1 VSLAGSGPGAD
12 RARAEAE
19 RGAEAGPGAEAEPVD
34 PDLARHTVQ
43 ITAGNLASR
52 LTGLLRVVAVAAALG
67 TTFLGNTYQTANL
80 VSNIVFE
87 LLAAGLLSSVLVP
100 TFVRLV
106 DAHRGDEAEEVAG
119 ALLGLGLVV
128 LGTVTVAAMVGRTWI
143 MRGLTV
149 AVDDPAVRA
158 QEVHLGSFLLLVF
171 LPQILLYAVG
181 AVVTGLLHGT
191 RRFAAAAFAPVAN
204 NVVVVVT
211 MGVFWAIGGGDPH
224 GPGGLA
230 VTGAQRL
237 VLAVG
242 TTAGV
247 AAMTL
252 VTVVG
257 AWRAGFS
264 LRPRW
269 NPAHSGVRH
278 LGRPGL
284 WGIAY
289 LALNQALVAITLVLA
304 NQVEGG
310 VVAYQIAFTVF
321 LLPFAVGAHPTLT
334 AVFPRLVTEAAARR
348 WGAFAERLSGA
359 TATIVFLV
367 APASALLVAVGR
379 PSLAL
384 VRFGQLDSGG
394 VALVAR
400 VLAAYGVGLLG
411 YACFQL
417 FTRASYANGDMR
429 SPALVNAAVAVA
441 GSALMLVTFA
451 LASGSDRVVVLG
463 AVYSAVTAAGA
474 VALVVVVAR
483 QVGRRCVDLGSLGRG
498 LGCALVAGVAAR
510 LVADRL
516 AGGRRL
522 TDALAVAAAT
532 VAAAAV
538 YLAGQWSLG
547 APELRRRPGA
557 G

>member
-1 VSLAGSGPGAD
+1 MTSGTADGDPPDPSL
-12 RARAEAE
+12 
-19 RGAEAGPGAEAEPVD
+19 V
-34 PDLARHTVQ
+34 RHTAQ
-43 ITAGNLASR
+43 ITAGNVASR
-52 LTGLLRVVAVAAALG
+52 ITGLVRVVAVAAALG

-106 DAHRGDEAEEVAG
+106 DAGRDDEAEDVAG
-119 ALLGLGLVV
+119 ALMGLGLVV
-128 LGTVTVAAMVGRTWI
+128 LGAVTVVGMIGRTWI

-149 AVDDPAVRA
+149 AVSDPSVRA
-158 QEVHLGSFLLLVF
+158 QEVELGSFLLLLF

-204 NVVVVVT
+204 NVVVVAT
-211 MGVFWAIGGGDPH
+211 MGIFWAIGGSESH
-224 GPGGLA
+224 GAAGLA
-230 VTGAQRL
+230 ITGSERL

-252 VTVVG
+252 VTVLG

-269 NPAHSGVRH
+269 NPAHAGLREM
-278 LGRPGL
+278 GRPGL

-289 LALNQALVAITLVLA
+289 LALNQVLLAITLVLA

-310 VVAYQIAFTVF
+310 VVAYQIAYTVF

-334 AVFPRLVTEAAARR
+334 AVYPRLVTDAAARHWR
-348 WGAFAERLSGA
+348 RFAQRLSGA

-367 APASALLVAVGR
+367 APASALVVALGR
-379 PSLAL
+379 PAL
-384 VRFGQLDSGG
+384 SVVRFGQLDAAGIS
-394 VALVAR
+394 LVAR

-411 YACFQL
+411 FACFQL
-417 FTRASYANGDMR
+417 FTRASYATGDMR
-429 SPALVNAAVAVA
+429 TPALVNAAMAA
-441 GSALMLVTFA
+441 LGSGLMVGAFA
-451 LASGSDRVVVLG
+451 LSSGGTRVVVLG
-463 AVYSAVTAAGA
+463 AAYSAVMIAGA
-474 VALVVVVAR
+474 VGLAVAVRR
-483 QVGRRCVDLGSLGRG
+483 QVGQPFVDLGSLGRG
-498 LGCALVAGVAAR
+498 LACAVAAGVTAR
-510 LVADRL
+510 LVADRISGSGRL
-516 AGGRRL
+516 AG
-522 TDALAVAAAT
+522 AAAVVVAT
-532 VAAAAV
+532 PAAAAV
-538 YLAGQWSLG
+538 YLAGQWWLR
-547 APELRRRPGA
+547 APELRRRQSLRTGSA
-557 G
+557 

>member
-1 VSLAGSGPGAD
+1 MTSGPSEGGPPGAD
-12 RARAEAE
+12 
-19 RGAEAGPGAEAEPVD
+19 
-34 PDLARHTVQ
+34 PDLGRHTAQ

-52 LTGLLRVVAVAAALG
+52 ITGLVRVVAVAAALG

-106 DAHRGDEAEEVAG
+106 DAGHGDEAEDVAG

-128 LGTVTVAAMVGRTWI
+128 LGVVTIAGMVGRTWI

-149 AVDDPAVRA
+149 AVSDPAVRS
-158 QEVHLGSFLLLVF
+158 QEIQLGSFLLLLF

-181 AVVTGLLHGT
+181 AVVTALLHGT

-204 NVVVVVT
+204 NVAVVAT
-211 MGVFWAIGGGDPH
+211 MVVFWAIGGSEAH
-224 GPGGLA
+224 GTGGLA
-230 VTGAQRL
+230 ISGSERL

-252 VTVVG
+252 VTVFG
-257 AWRAGFS
+257 AWRAGFR

-269 NPAHSGVRH
+269 NPAHSGLRH

-289 LALNQALVAITLVLA
+289 LALNQALVGITLVLA
-304 NQVEGG
+304 NRIEGG

-321 LLPFAVGAHPTLT
+321 LLPFAIGAHPTLT
-334 AVFPRLVTEAAARR
+334 AVYPRLVTEAAARHWR
-348 WGAFAERLSGA
+348 EFAQRLSGA

-367 APASALLVAVGR
+367 APASALLVALGR
-379 PSLAL
+379 PAL
-384 VRFGQLDSGG
+384 SVVRFGQLDATGTS
-394 VALVAR
+394 LVAR
-400 VLAAYGVGLLG
+400 VLAAYAVGLLG

-417 FTRASYANGDMR
+417 FTRASYAMGDMR
-429 SPALVNAAVAVA
+429 SPALANAAMAVA
-441 GSALMLVTFA
+441 GSALMLGAFA
-451 LASGSDRVVVLG
+451 VASGDNRVVVLG
-463 AVYSAVTAAGA
+463 LAYSAVMIGGA
-474 VALVVVVAR
+474 VALALIVRR
-483 QVGRRCVDLGSLGRG
+483 QVGHRCVDLGSLGRAVACG
-498 LGCALVAGVAAR
+498 LAAGVAAR
-510 LVADRL
+510 LVADRF
-516 AGGRRL
+516 AGGGRL
-522 TDALAVAAAT
+522 VEALSVAVASLGAG
-532 VAAAAV
+532 AV
-538 YLAGQWSLG
+538 YVAGQWWLR
-547 APELRRRPGA
+547 APELRRYRSLSSEPA
-557 G
+557 

>member
-1 VSLAGSGPGAD
+1 LG
-12 RARAEAE
+12 
-19 RGAEAGPGAEAEPVD
+19 
-34 PDLARHTVQ
+34 RHTAQ

-52 LTGLLRVVAVAAALG
+52 ITGLVRVVAVAAALG

-106 DAHRGDEAEEVAG
+106 DAGRDDEAEEVAA
-119 ALLGLGLVV
+119 ALLGVGLVV
-128 LGTVTVAAMVGRTWI
+128 LGAVTVGAMFGRTWI

-149 AVDDPAVRA
+149 AVTDPAVRA
-158 QEVHLGSFLLLVF
+158 QEIHLGSFLLLLF

-181 AVVTGLLHGT
+181 AVITALLHGT

-211 MGVFWAIGGGDPH
+211 MGVFWAVGGSESH
-224 GPGGLA
+224 GGGGLA
-230 VTGAQRL
+230 ITGSERL

-252 VTVVG
+252 VTVLG
-257 AWRAGFS
+257 AWRAGFR

-269 NPAHSGVRH
+269 NPSHAGLRG

-284 WGIAY
+284 WGAAY

-334 AVFPRLVTEAAARR
+334 AVYPRLVTEAAARHWR
-348 WGAFAERLSGA
+348 DFAHRLSGA

-367 APASALLVAVGR
+367 APASALLVALGR
-379 PSLAL
+379 PAL
-384 VRFGQLDSGG
+384 SIVRFGQLDAAG
-394 VALVAR
+394 AFLVAR
-400 VLAAYGVGLLG
+400 VLAAYAVGLLG

-417 FTRASYANGDMR
+417 FTRASYAVGDMR
-429 SPALVNAAVAVA
+429 TPAVANAVMAVA
-441 GSALMLVTFA
+441 GSGLMLGAFTVV
-451 LASGSDRVVVLG
+451 SGDRRVVVLG
-463 AVYSAVTAAGA
+463 LAYSAVMVAGA
-474 VALVVVVAR
+474 VALGVVVRR
-483 QVGRRCVDLGSLGRG
+483 QVGQRSVDLGSLGRG
-498 LGCALVAGVAAR
+498 VACGLAAGVTAR
-510 LVADRL
+510 LVADRIAGDGRL
-516 AGGRRL
+516 AG
-522 TDALAVAAAT
+522 ALAVVVAT
-532 VAAAAV
+532 LAAAAV
-538 YLAGQWSLG
+538 YLGGQWWLR
-547 APELRRRPGA
+547 APELRRHKALSTEPA
-557 G
+557 

>member
-1 VSLAGSGPGAD
+1 MSNGPSAGGPPPA
-12 RARAEAE
+12 
-19 RGAEAGPGAEAEPVD
+19 D
-34 PDLARHTVQ
+34 PDLGRHTAQ
-43 ITAGNLASR
+43 ITAGNVISR
-52 LTGLLRVVAVAAALG
+52 LTGLARVVAVAAALG

-106 DAHRGDEAEEVAG
+106 DAGRGEEAEDVAA
-119 ALLGLGLVV
+119 ALAGLGLVA
-128 LGTVTVAAMVGRTWI
+128 LGAVTVGGMVGRTWI

-149 AVDDPAVRA
+149 AVRDPAVRA
-158 QEVHLGSFLLLVF
+158 QEVELGSFLLLLF

-181 AVVTGLLHGT
+181 ALLTALLHGT

-204 NVVVVVT
+204 NVAVVVT
-211 MGVFWAIGGGDPH
+211 MGVFWAKGGSESH

-230 VTGAQRL
+230 ITSSQRL

-252 VTVVG
+252 VTVLG
-257 AWRAGFS
+257 AWRAGFR

-269 NPAHSGVRH
+269 NPGHAGLRG

-334 AVFPRLVTEAAARR
+334 AVYPRLVTEAAARR
-348 WGAFAERLSGA
+348 WHDFAGRLSAA

-367 APASALLVAVGR
+367 APASALLVALGR
-379 PSLAL
+379 PAL
-384 VRFGQLDSGG
+384 SVVRFGQLDAAGA
-394 VALVAR
+394 ALVAR
-400 VLAAYGVGLLG
+400 VLAAYAVGLLG

-417 FTRASYANGDMR
+417 FTRASYAVGDMR
-429 SPALVNAAVAVA
+429 APALANAAMALA
-441 GSALMLVTFA
+441 GSALMLGAFA
-451 LASGSDRVVVLG
+451 VASGQNRVVVLG
-463 AVYSAVTAAGA
+463 LAYSTVMAAGA
-474 VALVVVVAR
+474 LGLGMIVR
-483 QVGRRCVDLGSLGRG
+483 RRVGRRCVELGSVGRG
-498 LGCALVAGVAAR
+498 VACGLAAGVTAR
-510 LVADRL
+510 LVADHL
-516 AGGRRL
+516 PGGGRL
-522 TDALAVAAAT
+522 TEALAVVVATIAAAG
-532 VAAAAV
+532 V
-538 YLAGQWSLG
+538 YLGGQWWLR
-547 APELRRRPGA
+547 APELRRHKAMSTEPA
-557 G
+557 

>member
-1 VSLAGSGPGAD
+1 MSDGA
-12 RARAEAE
+12 A
-19 RGAEAGPGAEAEPVD
+19 GAESPAPGPAGPGRGAPPAD
-34 PDLARHTVQ
+34 PDLGRHTAQ
-43 ITAGNLASR
+43 ITVGNLASR
-52 LTGLLRVVAVAAALG
+52 ITGLMRVMAVAAALG

-106 DAHRGDEAEEVAG
+106 DARRGDEAEEVAG
-119 ALLGLGLVV
+119 ALLGLALVV
-128 LGTVTVAAMVGRTWI
+128 LGAVTVAAMVARTWI

-149 AVDDPAVRA
+149 AVDDPLVRA
-158 QEVHLGSFLLLVF
+158 QEVRLGSFLLLVF
-171 LPQILLYAVG
+171 LPQTLLYAVG
-181 AVVTGLLHGT
+181 AVVTALLHGS

-211 MGVFWAIGGGDPH
+211 MAVFWAIGGGESH
-224 GPGGLA
+224 GTGGLT
-230 VTGAQRL
+230 VGGPERL

-252 VTVVG
+252 VAVLG
-257 AWRAGFS
+257 AWRAGFA

-269 NPAHSGVRH
+269 NPAHAGLRT
-278 LGRPGL
+278 LGRAGL

-334 AVFPRLVTEAAARR
+334 AVYPRLVTEAAARR
-348 WGAFAERLSGA
+348 WGEFAERLSGA

-367 APASALLVAVGR
+367 APAAALLVALGR
-379 PSLAL
+379 PAL
-384 VRFGQLDSGG
+384 GVVAFGQLDAAG
-394 VALVAR
+394 ATLVAR
-400 VLAAYGVGLLG
+400 VLAGYGIGLLG

-417 FTRASYANGDMR
+417 FTRASYASGDMR
-429 SPALVNAAVAVA
+429 APALVNGAMAAA
-441 GSALMLVTFA
+441 GSALMMVAFA
-451 LASGSDRVVVLG
+451 LASGGTRVVVLG
-463 AVYSAVTAAGA
+463 LAYSAVTVAGA
-474 VALVVVVAR
+474 VGLAVIVGH
-483 QVGRRCVDLGSLGRG
+483 QVGHSCIDLGSLGRG
-498 LGCALVAGVAAR
+498 LVCGVAAGVTAR
-510 LVADRL
+510 LVADRI
-516 AGGRRL
+516 AGGGRVA
-522 TDALAVAAAT
+522 DALAVVVAT
-532 VAAAAV
+532 TAAV
-538 YLAGQWSLG
+538 AVYIGGQWGLG
-547 APELRRRPGA
+547 APELRRRLESN
-557 G
+557 